1 MLIDNKMQIES
12 SSKSMRSKSAE
23 LTISQELFFKRV
35 LHHSALEVH
44 QLCEQL
50 HLTEKLSEHVWTVM
64 KYILSSE
71 TGLLIERNLIQI
83 ILCSVYGVCKVF
95 HQPLK
100 FQEIITKYYFFYY
113 NAMI

>member
-1 MLIDNKMQIES
+1 MLFENKMQIDS
-12 SSKSMRSKSAE
+12 SSKSSRSISNE
-23 LTISQELFFKRV
+23 LSLAQELFFKRV
-35 LHHSALEVH
+35 LHHCALEVH

-50 HLTEKLSEHVWTVM
+50 HLTEKFSEHVWTVM

-71 TGLLIERNLIQI
+71 TNLLIERNLIQI

-100 FQEIITKYYFFYY
+100 FQEIITKYSFL
-113 NAMI
+113 